1 MIIFLVKV
9 TANNYWFISYMNSND
24 NISKVMKKSSV
35 IKATPIPKSHF
46 FSKLKKKFPSHMAL
60 ILKKKTKQ
68 KIKTHIQ
75 IKIIVK

>member
-24 NISKVMKKSSV
+24 NISKVMEKSCV

-46 FSKLKKKFPSHMAL
+46 FSK
-60 ILKKKTKQ
+60 
-68 KIKTHIQ
+68 
-75 IKIIVK
+75 